1 MVQYNC
7 YRCGYTTSD
16 KSKILKHIN
25 RKYICKPIKINIK
38 IDVCKEYILKG
49 LSYQDY
55 LEEFNKVS
63 NGFKPDGIGFKPD
76 GIGFKPDGM
85 NLEAD
90 QVSDITSESIDSD
103 NHGNLICECCNKKFL
118 KKEYLEKHLKKSCKM
133 LINFNNIYEF
143 DKSTFGRTIFKGN
156 KNAGEIYIIQ
166 NDYINNNYYKIGI
179 TIDVRRRLGQYRVGN
194 TYEPRLHYYFPCPDV
209 REIDKDL
216 NIALKKY
223 NVKKEIFKGDIEK
236 MKDII
241 IKLINSK
248 FGVKSKAVEPDIK
261 LGDFSECH
269 SCNKCF
275 YTSKDLHNH
284 FKICEDYKEE
294 LNRKM
299 YGKHECKF
307 CNKILSCQ
315 KSLKRHYKTCKEKK
329 EDEIVK
335 QSMTDLVKLLNEK
348 DKYFKEELD
357 KRDKELD
364 KRDKEFTRQMDEK
377 NKQINE
383 LIKKAGINNSTIT
396 QNIQNNIKLL
406 NYGSTDISHLTDD
419 DYLKCLKHKNF
430 CIPYLIEKIHFD
442 KDKPENHNIY
452 ISNLKNKYMMM
463 YEKTK
468 WETKNRNDGI
478 DKLIGDK
485 EEIMELKLGE
495 WEENGGLYSD
505 LRDRYDIY
513 IEKKNIKDVYD
524 QIKDDIELML
534 YNNKDLISKKN

>member
-1 MVQYNC
+1 MVNYTC
-7 YRCGYTTSD
+7 YRCGYTTHIKTLMVRHFSR
-16 KSKILKHIN
+16 KHS
-25 RKYICKPIKINIK
+25 CDAKINDIK

-85 NLEAD
+85 NLEPD

-103 NHGNLICECCNKKFL
+103 NHGNLICEYCNKKFL

-143 DKSTFGRTIFKGN
+143 DKNTFGRTIFKGS

-166 NDYINNNYYKIGI
+166 NDYVNNNYYKIGI

-209 REIDKDL
+209 KEIDKDL
-216 NIALKKY
+216 NIALKSY
-223 NVKKEIFKGDIEK
+223 NVKKEIFKGDIEE
-236 MKDII
+236 MKHII
-241 IKLINSK
+241 VKLINSK
-248 FGVKSKAVEPDIK
+248 FDVKSKAVEPDIK

-284 FKICEDYKEE
+284 FKICEDYQEE

-299 YGKHECKF
+299 YGKFKCKY
-307 CNKILSCQ
+307 CERCYTRKDNLTK
-315 KSLKRHYKTCKEKK
+315 HYKTCKEKK
-329 EDEIVK
+329 EDDAVK
-335 QSMTDLVKLLNEK
+335 QSMSDLVKLLNEK
-348 DKYFKEELD
+348 DKELQ
-357 KRDKELD
+357 K
-364 KRDKEFTRQMDEK
+364 K
-377 NKQINE
+377 NNQIDE

-406 NYGSTDISHLTDD
+406 NYGNTDISHLTDND
-419 DYLKCLKHKNF
+419 FIGCLKHKNF

-452 ISNLKNKYMMM
+452 ISNLRNKYLMM
-463 YEKTK
+463 YDKKK
-468 WETKNRNDGI
+468 WETKNRDDTI
-478 DKLIGDK
+478 DKLICDK
-485 EEIMELKLGE
+485 EGIMEEKLVE
-495 WEENGGLYSD
+495 WQEDGNKYPD
-505 LRDRYDIY
+505 LRSRYNIY
-513 IEKKNIKDVYD
+513 IEKKNISDVFG

-534 YNNKDLISKKN
+534 YNNKDLIKK

>member
-1 MVQYNC
+1 
-7 YRCGYTTSD
+7 
-16 KSKILKHIN
+16 
-25 RKYICKPIKINIK
+25 
-38 IDVCKEYILKG
+38 
-49 LSYQDY
+49 
-55 LEEFNKVS
+55 
-63 NGFKPDGIGFKPD
+63 
-76 GIGFKPDGM
+76 
-85 NLEAD
+85 
-90 QVSDITSESIDSD
+90 
-103 NHGNLICECCNKKFL
+103 
-118 KKEYLEKHLKKSCKM
+118 M

-329 EDEIVK
+329 EDETVK
-335 QSMTDLVKLLNEK
+335 QSMSDLVKLLNEK
-348 DKYFKEELD
+348 DKYFKEELE
-357 KRDKELD
+357 KRDKQINE
-364 KRDKEFTRQMDEK
+364 RDS
-377 NKQINE
+377 QINE

-406 NYGSTDISHLTDD
+406 SYGKTDISHLTDN
-419 DYLKCLKHKNF
+419 DYLGCLKHKNF

-442 KDKPENHNIY
+442 KNKPENHNIY
-452 ISNLKNKYMMM
+452 ISNLKNKYVMM
-463 YEKTK
+463 YDKRK
-468 WETKNRNDGI
+468 WKTKNRDDAI

-485 EEIMELKLGE
+485 EILMESKLDE
-495 WEENGGLYSD
+495 WEEKGGMNPN
-505 LRDRYDIY
+505 LRRTFNIY
-513 IEKKNIKDVYD
+513 IETKDHKKVIT

-534 YNNKDLISKKN
+534 YNNKDLIKKNK